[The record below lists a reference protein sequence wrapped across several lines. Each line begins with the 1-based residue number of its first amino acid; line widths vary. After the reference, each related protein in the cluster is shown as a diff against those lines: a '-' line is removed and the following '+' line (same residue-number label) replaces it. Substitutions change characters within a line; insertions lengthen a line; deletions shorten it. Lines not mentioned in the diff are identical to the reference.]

1 MAFIYIYLY
10 KNNSKQIQIV
20 IGEYET
26 GELRDL
32 QSRQLSLLEFS
43 GHLFWSAFL
52 AFRNLGN
59 QTHLFK

>member
-1 MAFIYIYLY
+1 MTFAYIYLY